1 MNEFPPIA
9 TNAASPTPG
18 GALAPSAGTQLPG
31 PAYPAGSQ
39 ADYPADEEIIDL
51 REYWRLLMRRRATIL
66 LVMSVAVV
74 LALIATF
81 NATPIYRSTV
91 LLQIDRTAN
100 KVVEYGNVTPE
111 DRSWFGD
118 QEFYSTQYELLQS
131 RTLARRVIDQVG
143 LSAHEDTSDEPSFAS
158 QAKEAV
164 KGLIR
169 TFVGAKEDT
178 AEQDPG
184 AVDPEIAERMAEE
197 ALFLSSLSVEPVRDS
212 RLVRVSFDSASPQE
226 AAAVANAIAS
236 NYISMNLERRYDASS
251 YAKQFLQE
259 QLEQMRVTLEES
271 EQRFVAYA
279 REREI
284 VNLDDRLEIVL
295 NKLRAMNE
303 TLVRAEAERF
313 QAEAAWEEFQEASG
327 GGAPSV
333 LDSEVV
339 QSLKERLGD
348 LQAEYEQNLQI
359 YKPGYPK
366 MQQLQRR
373 IDELRD
379 ELGRETAAIASGVK
393 AEYEAKLREEQ
404 SIRQRLRELKDEALA
419 LQDRSTDYETLR
431 REVETNRE
439 LYDGLL
445 QRMKEVGVAA
455 GVGEN
460 NISVV
465 DAAQIPLY
473 AYKPSLPKNLAIAIA
488 LGLFAGVGLAF
499 LLEMLDD
506 SIKASDDLERR
517 VGAPVLSLVPYASAR
532 QHGLSDAEVPVIA
545 YRDPKSAVAE
555 AVRSLRTSLLFSTS
569 EGAPKTMHFTSAS
582 PAEGKTTTA
591 VSTAIAFAQA
601 GGKVLLIDADLRNP
615 SLHRC
620 FSLPNA
626 LGLTNHL
633 AGDAEPAEIAQ
644 PTMVKNLFAITS
656 GPLPPNPVEL
666 LSTSKMADLLSLA
679 VERFDHVI
687 IDGPPVIGLADA
699 LVLAN
704 LSRATIFVAEPGS
717 TRKQDVDGAI
727 RRLQQAN
734 ARVIGTVLTK
744 VGRSGQGYG
753 YGYGYGYSYNYLYS
767 YGGKSAEPQLPEQAN
782 A

>member
-1 MNEFPPIA
+1 MNDNPPIA
-9 TNAASPTPG
+9 RSDDSASSG
-18 GALAPSAGTQLPG
+18 GAIATRPGAQPPG
-31 PAYPAGSQ
+31 PVYPPGSYT
-39 ADYPADEEIIDL
+39 DPRPDEDIIDL

-66 LVMSVAVV
+66 LVVAIAVV
-74 LALIATF
+74 LALVATF

-91 LLQIDRTAN
+91 LLQIDRSGN
-100 KVVEYGNVTPE
+100 KVVEYGDVTQQE
-111 DRSWFGD
+111 RSFWGD
-118 QEFYSTQYELLQS
+118 QEFYSTQYELLRS

-143 LSAHEDTSDEPSFAS
+143 LSTQEEESDEPSFVS
-158 QAKEAV
+158 EAKDAI
-164 KGLIR
+164 KGFIR
-169 TFVGAKEDT
+169 TVAGGGEEAAD
-178 AEQDPG
+178 AGG
-184 AVDPEIAERMAEE
+184 AVDPAIAERIAEE
-197 ALFLSSLSVEPVRDS
+197 NLFLANLAVEPVRDS
-212 RLVRVSFDSASPQE
+212 RLVRVSFESASPEE

-236 NYISMNLERRYDASS
+236 NFISMNLERRYDASS
-251 YAKQFLQE
+251 YAKQFLKE

-271 EQRFVAYA
+271 EKRFVAYA

-295 NKLRAMNE
+295 NKLRTMNE
-303 TLVRAEAERF
+303 TLIQAEAERF
-313 QAEAAWEEFQEASG
+313 EAEAAWQEFQEA
-327 GGAPSV
+327 GADGSPGV
-333 LDSEVV
+333 LASEVI

-348 LQAEYEQNLQI
+348 LQAEYQENLQV

-366 MQQLQRR
+366 MQQLQSR
-373 IDELRD
+373 IDELRS
-379 ELGRETAAIASGVK
+379 EIGRETAAIASSVK
-393 AEYEAKLREEQ
+393 SEFDAKAREEA
-404 SIRQRLRELKDEALA
+404 SIRQRLRELKSEALS

-431 REVETNRE
+431 REVDTNRE

-460 NISVV
+460 NISIV
-465 DAAQIPLY
+465 DAAQTPL
-473 AYKPSLPKNLAIAIA
+473 APYKPSLSKNLAIAIA
-488 LGLFAGVGLAF
+488 LGLFAGVGAAF

-506 SIKASDDLERR
+506 SVKASDDVERR
-517 VGAPVLSLVPYASAR
+517 VGAPVLSLVPYASGR
-532 QHGLSDAEVPVIA
+532 QHGLSDAEVPLIA
-545 YRDPKSAVAE
+545 FRDPKSAVAE
-555 AVRSLRTSLLFSTS
+555 AVRSLRTSLLFATS
-569 EGAPKTMHFTSAS
+569 EGAPKIMHFTSAS
-582 PAEGKTTTA
+582 PTEGKTTTA

-601 GGKVLLIDADLRNP
+601 GGTVLLIDADLRNP
-615 SLHRC
+615 SLHRA

-633 AGDAEPAEIAQ
+633 AGDADPAEIAQ
-644 PTMVKNLFAITS
+644 PTMVKNLFTITS

-704 LSRATIFVAEPGS
+704 LARATIFVAEPGT

-734 ARVIGTVLTK
+734 ARIIGSVLTK

-767 YGGKSAEPQLPEQAN
+767 YGGKSRDAQLPEQAD